1 MADCRIVG
9 LAVAPLV
16 VRAVVDLCT
25 RGCCCVSVR
34 RRMAC
39 LTRAESSSCSTG
51 GTLASLYRAGSGVVF
66 HTGKHPLR
74 AWLTAFWIRLM
85 ECWRPVRTWRNCP
98 PFLTNEDL
106 VRPGYHT
113 SEANRALGI
122 TTAFIAFVIAA
133 GGAPECTLLS
143 PRI

>member
-74 AWLTAFWIRLM
+74 AWLTAFWIRLI
-85 ECWRPVRTWRNCP
+85 ECWRPVRTVGTVLPSSQMRTLFDRGTTLRRQTGP
-98 PFLTNEDL
+98 
-106 VRPGYHT
+106 
-113 SEANRALGI
+113 LG
-122 TTAFIAFVIAA
+122 
-133 GGAPECTLLS
+133 
-143 PRI
+143 